1 MLEYNER
8 IMNKKKKQ
16 EKYNIL
22 CDINDSADVRALD
35 DVQLRELSDD
45 VRAFIIESVAQ
56 TGGHFGSNLGVVEL
70 TVALHH
76 VFDTPRDRIIWD
88 VGHQTYPHKI
98 LTGRK
103 DRFCTIRQKDG
114 LTPFP
119 KREESEYDAF
129 GVGHS
134 ATSISAAVGMERAN
148 RDKKNPPNVV
158 AVIGDGAL
166 TGGMAFEALNHA
178 GDIKSDILVI
188 LNDNEMSISPNVG
201 AMHKYLT
208 RLISSKKFHHLRKS
222 SKEILSKK
230 VPTVHEVARRAELGA
245 KGMITPGLLFEEL
258 GFSYYGPIDGHD
270 IDALVDVLNNVKDIK
285 GPRLLHIITEKG
297 RGYEYAKTDATS
309 LHAVGPFNPKTGKKV
324 DKKKKSQTYTD
335 TFGDWIIEKAKKDK
349 DLHAITPAMC
359 EGSGLSKFRE
369 KFPNRYYDVGIAEQ
383 HAVTFAAGLA
393 CEGKKPVVAIYSTF
407 LQRAYDQLIHDVAI
421 QNLNVMFAVDRA
433 GIVGPDGATHAGS
446 FDFSFLRCVPNLIVM
461 AAADIEECTKMLDVA
476 YDYNGPTIVRYPRG
490 GGQDQI
496 ENNDSKV
503 EIGKGQIVRHGKRIA
518 VLAFGAMVER
528 CLYSADEL
536 GVTVMNMRFV
546 KPLDA
551 TLLQSLAKTHDIFVT
566 VEDNTVAGGAGSAV
580 NEFVLEKDLDVRI
593 KNLGLADEFTLHG
606 TRDEILDDAGLSEQ
620 KIMKFI
626 AKL

>member
-1 MLEYNER
+1 MKK
-8 IMNKKKKQ
+8 NKKATSNNKKQ
-16 EKYNIL
+16 EYNIL
-22 CDINDSADVRALD
+22 CDINSSADVRALSNE
-35 DVQLRELSDD
+35 QLQELNDD
-45 VRAFIIESVAQ
+45 VRAFIIESLAQ
-56 TGGHFGSNLGVVEL
+56 IGGHFGSNLGVVEL

-76 VFDTPRDRIIWD
+76 VFDTPRDRLIWD

-103 DRFCTIRQKDG
+103 EKFCTIRQKDG

-148 RDKKNPPNVV
+148 RDKKNPPNII

-178 GDIKSDILVI
+178 GDIESDILVI

-208 RLISSKKFHHLRKS
+208 RLISSKKFQHVRKS
-222 SKEILSKK
+222 SKDILSKK
-230 VPTVHEVARRAELGA
+230 TPAIHEVARRAELSA

-258 GFSYYGPIDGHD
+258 GFTYYGPIDGHD
-270 IDALVDVLNNVKDIK
+270 TDALVDVLKNVKNIK
-285 GPRLLHIITEKG
+285 GPRLLHVITEKG
-297 RGYEYAKTDATS
+297 RGYKHAKSDATS
-309 LHAVGPFNPKTGKKV
+309 LHAVSPFDPKTGKKV
-324 DKKKKSQTYTD
+324 DTKKKQQTYTD
-335 TFGDWIIEKAKKDK
+335 TFGDWIIKKASEDN

-359 EGSGLSKFRE
+359 EGSGLSEFRE
-369 KFPNRYYDVGIAEQ
+369 KFPDRYYDVGIAEQ

-407 LQRAYDQLIHDVAI
+407 LQRAYDQLIHDIAI
-421 QNLNVMFAVDRA
+421 QKLNVMLAVDRA

-446 FDFSFLRCVPNLIVM
+446 FDFSFLSCVPNLVVM
-461 AAADIEECTKMLDVA
+461 AVADIEECTKMLNFA
-476 YDYNGPTIVRYPRG
+476 YDYEGPIIVRYPRG
-490 GGQDQI
+490 SGQICI
-496 ENNDSKV
+496 ENNETEIK
-503 EIGKGQIVRHGKRIA
+503 IGKGQIIRHGRRIA
-518 VLAFGAMVER
+518 VIAFGAMVER

-536 GVTVMNMRFV
+536 GVTVVNMRFV
-546 KPLDA
+546 KPLDVD
-551 TLLQSLAKTHDIFVT
+551 LLKSLAKTHDIFVT
-566 VEDNTVAGGAGSAV
+566 VEDNVVAGGAGSSV
-580 NEFVLEKDLDVRI
+580 NEFVLNKNIDVQV
-593 KNLGLADEFTLHG
+593 KNLGLQDEFTVHG
-606 TRDEILDDAGLSEQ
+606 TRDEVLDDAGLSQE

>member
-1 MLEYNER
+1 
-8 IMNKKKKQ
+8 MNKKKKQ
-16 EKYNIL
+16 EKYSIL
-22 CDINDSADVRALD
+22 CDINNSADVRALSD
-35 DVQLRELSDD
+35 EQLKVLSED
-45 VRAFIIESVAQ
+45 VRGFLIENVAK

-76 VFDTPRDRIIWD
+76 VFDTPRDRVIWD
-88 VGHQTYPHKI
+88 VGHQAYPHKI

-103 DRFCTIRQKDG
+103 DKFCTIRQKNG

-119 KREESEYDAF
+119 KRDESEYDAF

-148 RDKKNPPNVV
+148 LDKKNPPKIV

-258 GFSYYGPIDGHD
+258 GFGYYGPIDGHD
-270 IDALVDVLNNVKDIK
+270 MDALVDVLQNIKNIK
-285 GPRLLHIITEKG
+285 GPRLLHVITKKG
-297 RGYEYAKTDATS
+297 KGYKHADADATS
-309 LHAVGPFNPKTGKKV
+309 LHAVGPFDPETGQKV
-324 DKKKKSQTYTD
+324 EKKSKQKTYTNV
-335 TFGDWIIEKAKKDK
+335 FGEWIVNKAKRDER
-349 DLHAITPAMC
+349 LHAITPAMC
-359 EGSGLSKFRE
+359 EGSGLSEFRTQ
-369 KFPNRYYDVGIAEQ
+369 FPNRYYDVGIAEQ

-393 CEGKKPVVAIYSTF
+393 CEDKKPVVAIYSTF

-421 QNLNVMFAVDRA
+421 QNLDVMFAVDRA

-446 FDFSFLRCVPNLIVM
+446 FDFSFLRCVPNLIIM
-461 AAADIEECTKMLDVA
+461 AASDIEECEKMLESA
-476 YDYNGPTIVRYPRG
+476 YNYNGPTVVRYPRG
-490 GGQDQI
+490 SGQMQI
-496 ENNDSKV
+496 ENNDSKI
-503 EIGKGQIVRHGKRIA
+503 EIGRGQIVRHGKRIA

-536 GVTVMNMRFV
+536 GVTVVNMRFI
-546 KPLDA
+546 KPLD
-551 TLLQSLAKTHDIFVT
+551 TKLLTSLSKTHDIFVT
-566 VEDNTVAGGAGSAV
+566 VEDNVIAGGAGSSV
-580 NEFVLEKDLDVRI
+580 NEFVLEKKLDVKV
-593 KNLGLADEFTLHG
+593 KNLGLPDKFTQHG
-606 TRDEILDDAGLSEQ
+606 SRDEILDDAGLSEE
-620 KIMKFI
+620 KIKKVI